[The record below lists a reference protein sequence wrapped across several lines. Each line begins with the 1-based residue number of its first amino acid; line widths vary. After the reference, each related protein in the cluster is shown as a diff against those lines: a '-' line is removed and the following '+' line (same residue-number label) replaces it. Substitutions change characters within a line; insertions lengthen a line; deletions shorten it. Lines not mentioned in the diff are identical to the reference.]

1 MLSSEIT
8 TLIIILIMLAVNS
21 VFAAYEIALTSV
33 NMGKLKLLTEQKK
46 RGAAA
51 ALSMKNRMEASLAVV
66 QIGITLAGAIA
77 AATGGA
83 GAEEKLSP
91 YIQNLLNVSESFAD
105 FTALTV
111 IVLPLTA
118 VTIIFG
124 ELVPK
129 TIAIK
134 NSEKVCLF
142 FSPVLKYFSYIV
154 YPTVIFF
161 EWMTKTIVRLFE
173 TKSGILLS
181 GGTIGLAELRAQASA
196 LKANRVISLDQEKM
210 IIGVSSLLKTTV
222 SDIMVPEYDIVTLF
236 AEAIL
241 AEQLLKIQFDPY
253 TRFPV
258 TEKES
263 DPQYIIG
270 YVNIKELIFLAKSYP
285 ANPNVREIVRP
296 LLTFSSGVTIGD
308 AFAAMMKDHVHL
320 ALVKDNNN
328 QITGMITIED
338 ILEEVVGDMQDEFDR
353 LPKHITPSGKNF
365 IVGGG
370 AALDA
375 LFRSLNIEYER
386 EYPEDM
392 TFSEWVKKN
401 HDDKLRGGD
410 VIKINSISVL
420 VRKVKLNH
428 VFEALVSPESV
439 SGR

>member
-1 MLSSEIT
+1 MLSPEIT
-8 TLIIILIMLAVNS
+8 TFVIIFIMLAVNS
-21 VFAAYEIALTSV
+21 VFAAYEIALASV
-33 NMGKLKLLTEQKK
+33 NIGKLKLLSEQKK

-91 YIQNLLNVSESFAD
+91 YIQGILNVSESFAD
-105 FTALTV
+105 FISIAV
-111 IVLPLTA
+111 IVLPLTV

-134 NSEKVCLF
+134 NSEKVCLSI
-142 FSPVLKYFSYIV
+142 SPVMKYFSYMV
-154 YPTVIFF
+154 YPSVIFF
-161 EWMTKTIVRLFE
+161 EWITKTIVRLFE
-173 TKSGILLS
+173 TKSGISLS
-181 GGTIGLAELRAQASA
+181 QGTIGLAELRAQASA
-196 LKANRVISLDQEKM
+196 LKASRVISLDQEKM
-210 IIGVSSLLKTTV
+210 IIGVSGLLKTTV

-236 AEAIL
+236 VNADLTEHLI
-241 AEQLLKIQFDPY
+241 KIHLEPY

-258 TEKES
+258 TEKQS
-263 DPQYIIG
+263 DPQHIIG

-285 ANPNVREIVRP
+285 ANPNVKEIIRP
-296 LLTFSSGVTIGD
+296 LLTFSYATTIGD
-308 AFAAMMKDHVHL
+308 AFTAMMKDHVHL
-320 ALVKDNNN
+320 ALVRDKNNL
-328 QITGMITIED
+328 IAGMITIED

-353 LPKHITPSGKNF
+353 LPRHITPSGKNF

-370 AALDA
+370 AALGA
-375 LFRSLNIEYER
+375 LFKSLNIEYNG

-392 TFSEWVKKN
+392 MFSEWAKKN
-401 HDDKLRGGD
+401 HDDKLKGGD
-410 VIKINSISVL
+410 VIKIDNITVL

-428 VFEALVSPESV
+428 LFEALVSL
-439 SGR
+439 